1 MNPVRRPRSRAGQ
14 GPVPGTP
21 ARPALDR
28 GDSVDR
34 GSATVLLLAIGLVLF
49 GAGLA
54 GVSLAAA
61 HLARHQAQS
70 AADLSALA
78 GAPYAVAGSR
88 VACAEAAAIAT
99 ANHAQLTR
107 CDLDGLDLV
116 VTVEV
121 IPATVVG
128 PGRIATATA
137 RAGPIR
143 ASR

>member
-1 MNPVRRPRSRAGQ
+1 M
-14 GPVPGTP
+14 PGTP

-78 GAPYAVAGSR
+78 GALHVVEGPV
-88 VACAEAAAIAT
+88 VACAEAAAIAA
-99 ANHAQLTR
+99 ANHAHLTR
-107 CDLDGLDLV
+107 CGLNGFDLV

-121 IPATVVG
+121 IPAMVVG
-128 PGRIATATA
+128 PGRVATATA

-143 ASR
+143 ATG